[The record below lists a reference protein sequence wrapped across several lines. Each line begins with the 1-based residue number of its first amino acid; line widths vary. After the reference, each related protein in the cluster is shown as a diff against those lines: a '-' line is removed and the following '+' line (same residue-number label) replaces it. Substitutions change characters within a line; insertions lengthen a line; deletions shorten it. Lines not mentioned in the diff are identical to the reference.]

1 LVDHEEFEGRAR
13 HGGSFCTGC
22 GNTDD
27 NGHGTHVA
35 GIAAGKTF
43 GVANKAKLIAVKV
56 LKADGTGLFSEIIAG
71 LSFVLADHK
80 ASKNKKSVVKYVHI
94 ILYLFLYIQL
104 RN

>member
-1 LVDHEEFEGRAR
+1 MVTHEEFEGRAR
-13 HGGSFCTGC
+13 HGGSFCAGC

-43 GVANKAKLIAVKV
+43 GVANKSKLIAVKV
-56 LKADGTGLFSEIIAG
+56 LNGAGSGQSSEVIAG

-80 ASKNKKSVVKYVHI
+80 ASKNKNSVVKYVHI
-94 ILYLFLYIQL
+94 IFIFIFVFTIA
-104 RN
+104 